1 MRDARG
7 GVRRLA
13 LRKERGK
20 QRKNRTAKLLLIL
33 IPGEAP
39 LHLLPPLLRD
49 LRAWQMLRNTDILKF
64 KPIQHAQACRVFR
77 VGLCQKLPQPHL
89 AECRVQAFGAADQCF
104 IDSKRRRIRPGICM
118 LPPERE
124 LHLAGL
130 DLLADLLPEFFGK
143 FRQCLRLSGRSKE
156 EKHTGSGGGTIPT
169 GRLKQD
175 THRMHRLLAG
185 LRVQQQVCKAE
196 PAAGKDAVYVQPGLL
211 DVCTQRGGVRALV
224 SGAEG
229 IVPEAGSQQVCLRL
243 HLRQWRRL
251 LQCNIE

>member
-1 MRDARG
+1 
-7 GVRRLA
+7 
-13 LRKERGK
+13 
-20 QRKNRTAKLLLIL
+20 
-33 IPGEAP
+33 
-39 LHLLPPLLRD
+39 
-49 LRAWQMLRNTDILKF
+49 
-64 KPIQHAQACRVFR
+64 
-77 VGLCQKLPQPHL
+77 
-89 AECRVQAFGAADQCF
+89 
-104 IDSKRRRIRPGICM
+104 M

-175 THRMHRLLAG
+175 THRLHRLLAG

-211 DVCTQRGGVRALV
+211 DVCTQRGSVRALV